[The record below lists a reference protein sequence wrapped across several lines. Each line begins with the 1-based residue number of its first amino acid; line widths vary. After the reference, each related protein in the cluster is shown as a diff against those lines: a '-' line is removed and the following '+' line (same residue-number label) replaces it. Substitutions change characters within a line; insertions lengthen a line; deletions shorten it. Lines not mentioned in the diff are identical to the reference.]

1 MPRKTTITVIEKPK
15 VITLESTMTVKEV
28 EKHQLKVI
36 ENSDAW
42 KEHQKQHAGAKLE
55 LHSDKK
61 EGEFEK
67 LLGSGPKKKE
77 DVKPEE
83 MTAKKNEQDFEK
95 AAAVTYGRGNGPTE
109 GKKGNIYSGGHDHGT
124 IMASCTCGQTFKTD
138 EEGKTSSYTLKSE
151 DAVKALSAA
160 ERSGYKQKSEE
171 GFSAYKRRGSDE
183 DDSPKAY
190 GRR

>member
-1 MPRKTTITVIEKPK
+1 
-15 VITLESTMTVKEV
+15 MTVKEV

-42 KEHQKQHAGAKLE
+42 KEHQKQHNGAKLE
-55 LHSDKK
+55 LFSDKK

-67 LLGSGPKKKE
+67 LLGSGQKKKE
-77 DVKPEE
+77 ETKMEE
-83 MTAKKNEQDFEK
+83 PTAKKNEQEFEK
-95 AAAVTYGRGNGPTE
+95 AAAVTYGRGNGPTG

-124 IMASCTCGQTFKTD
+124 ILASCTCGQTFKAD
-138 EEGKTSSYTLKSE
+138 NEGHTSTYALKSE

-160 ERSGYKQKSEE
+160 ERGGYKQKSEE
-171 GFSAYKRRGSDE
+171 AVGYKRRGTEEDE
-183 DDSPKAY
+183 SPRSY